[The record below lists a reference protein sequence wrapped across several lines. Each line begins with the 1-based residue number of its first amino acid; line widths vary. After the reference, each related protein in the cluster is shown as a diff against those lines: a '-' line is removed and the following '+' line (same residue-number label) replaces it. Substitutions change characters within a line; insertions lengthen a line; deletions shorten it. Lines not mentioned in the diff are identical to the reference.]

1 MNYYNNQRIPAPESG
16 SRKFW
21 RIVFGS
27 MLGFLISSIVMFV
40 LSIIFMIGII
50 ANIATTSTPTVPSN
64 AILRIELSGLI
75 AERGEKNPFEDTG
88 FAEFT
93 KANLGLDDILKSIDK
108 AATDPK
114 IKAISL
120 EGGVANTGLASVQ
133 EIYTALERFKESGK
147 KVYAY
152 GDYYSQKGYFL
163 ASVADEIHLN
173 PLGMIDFKGIA
184 MRTVFF
190 KGLLDKMEID
200 VQIIRHG
207 TFKSAVEPFMLDKMS
222 EANAEQ
228 LSLIANQLWSVITE
242 KIAEKRDISTDSLN
256 QIANKLLCFEA
267 DQCQSLGM
275 IDHLSYYS
283 GYEDNLRT
291 FLELEKDKKINYITL
306 NEYKK
311 QVIAGEK
318 AGDNIAVIYAF
329 GDIVDGEGSG
339 QNIGSKS
346 LCKEI
351 RKAYTRD
358 DVKAIVFRV
367 NSPGGSAMA
376 SGAIWNE
383 IELAKKAGKIVV
395 TSMGDYAAS
404 GGYYISCNSDWI
416 VAQPSTLT
424 GSIGVFGIVA
434 SIQKMMKNKLGITYD
449 VVKSNEYADFATG
462 RLMDPYE
469 LNILQNSVETVYSL
483 FTQRVAQGRGL
494 EQSYVDEIGEG
505 RVWSGIAAIENKL
518 VDQLGNIDDA
528 IAKAAELA
536 ELTDY
541 GIVEYP
547 APVNIFE
554 KFFKQGSQTEVEMLL
569 KQRFGELYFTF
580 DAMRSVTEMDGVQAR
595 IPMSITI
602 D

>member
-228 LSLIANQLWSVITE
+228 LSLIANQLWSIMTE
-242 KIAEKRDISTDSLN
+242 KISEKRGISVDSLN
-256 QIANKLLCFEA
+256 RIADKLLCFEA

-275 IDHLSYYS
+275 IDHL
-283 GYEDNLRT
+283 
-291 FLELEKDKKINYITL
+291 
-306 NEYKK
+306 
-311 QVIAGEK
+311 
-318 AGDNIAVIYAF
+318 
-329 GDIVDGEGSG
+329 
-339 QNIGSKS
+339 
-346 LCKEI
+346 
-351 RKAYTRD
+351 
-358 DVKAIVFRV
+358 
-367 NSPGGSAMA
+367 
-376 SGAIWNE
+376 
-383 IELAKKAGKIVV
+383 
-395 TSMGDYAAS
+395 
-404 GGYYISCNSDWI
+404 
-416 VAQPSTLT
+416 
-424 GSIGVFGIVA
+424 
-434 SIQKMMKNKLGITYD
+434 
-449 VVKSNEYADFATG
+449 
-462 RLMDPYE
+462 
-469 LNILQNSVETVYSL
+469 
-483 FTQRVAQGRGL
+483 
-494 EQSYVDEIGEG
+494 
-505 RVWSGIAAIENKL
+505 
-518 VDQLGNIDDA
+518 
-528 IAKAAELA
+528 
-536 ELTDY
+536 
-541 GIVEYP
+541 
-547 APVNIFE
+547 
-554 KFFKQGSQTEVEMLL
+554 
-569 KQRFGELYFTF
+569 
-580 DAMRSVTEMDGVQAR
+580 
-595 IPMSITI
+595 
-602 D
+602 